1 MPRRCAKKMRILISG
16 GPGSGCT
23 STAKLIGAERDLPV
37 FDSDTYFHK
46 PTDPPFQEQY
56 SPAERRQLIAGDLDA
71 SSDWILSGSIATWAV
86 DLPTI
91 HFGVFLDTSN
101 EERLRR
107 LGLRERE
114 RFGSRIDVG
123 GDLHAENKDFME
135 WAVRYEDRSGT
146 GRNKAT
152 DRAFL
157 VRQCDYFVEISHSL
171 SLDEIA
177 SEIRDFLA
185 NPRGTSRTS

>member
-1 MPRRCAKKMRILISG
+1 
-16 GPGSGCT
+16 
-23 STAKLIGAERDLPV
+23 
-37 FDSDTYFHK
+37 
-46 PTDPPFQEQY
+46 
-56 SPAERRQLIAGDLDA
+56 
-71 SSDWILSGSIATWAV
+71 
-86 DLPTI
+86 
-91 HFGVFLDTSN
+91 
-101 EERLRR
+101 RR

-152 DRAFL
+152 DRTFL